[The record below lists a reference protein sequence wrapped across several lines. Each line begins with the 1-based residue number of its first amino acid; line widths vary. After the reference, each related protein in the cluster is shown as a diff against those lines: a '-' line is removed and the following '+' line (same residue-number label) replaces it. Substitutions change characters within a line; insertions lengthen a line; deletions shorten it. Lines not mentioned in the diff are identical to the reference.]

1 MDNHEYGINWQADYD
16 VISCFANVGS
26 VKDYENREK
35 LFSAAHFSELQ
46 RSAYAAARAEYYDSA
61 AAVAVV

>member
-16 VISCFANVGS
+16 VISCFANVEG

-35 LFSAAHFSELQ
+35 LFDACGFNEIQ
-46 RSAYAAARAEYYDSA
+46 RSAYKCALQEYYKAEA
-61 AAVAVV
+61 ANL

>member
-1 MDNHEYGINWQADYD
+1 MNNHEYGINWQADYD

-35 LFSAAHFSELQ
+35 LFAAAHFSDLQ

-61 AAVAVV
+61 AVAVF